1 MIVSWALFPE
11 TLTVSLLTQY
21 YSYICQIVN
30 ECCIYSDGNNAS
42 VDCDV
47 KHYAR

>member
-1 MIVSWALFPE
+1 MTG
-11 TLTVSLLTQY
+11 TLTVSLLTQHY
-21 YSYICQIVN
+21 YICQIVN

-47 KHYAR
+47 QQYVG